1 MGIVGIGSDLI
12 EISRFTEAG
21 ERHGDRFYHRLFTS
35 EEIAYCESRGRPGE
49 HYAARFAAKEA
60 ALKALGLGW
69 SGGVTWLDVEVI
81 RGEKGP
87 PTIRFTGVAEEKAR
101 ALGVHRAHVSLT
113 HSRNLAQANV
123 VLEGD

>member
-1 MGIVGIGSDLI
+1 M
-12 EISRFTEAG
+12 
-21 ERHGDRFYHRLFTS
+21 
-35 EEIAYCESRGRPGE
+35 RPGE

-87 PTIRFTGVAEEKAR
+87 PAIRFTGVRRGKGSGAR
-101 ALGVHRAHVSLT
+101 CVHRAHVSLT

>member
-87 PTIRFTGVAEEKAR
+87 PAIRFPSLPKLQQDRNAPRVGA
-101 ALGVHRAHVSLT
+101 ALDRPE
-113 HSRNLAQANV
+113 R
-123 VLEGD
+123 